1 MFLELIVCGLNVDY
15 EGNSGILWRAGC
27 SAELTLKLKLWQ
39 AQDKEIIL
47 CIFIY
52 WLSTVL

>member
-1 MFLELIVCGLNVDY
+1 MFLELIACGLNVDY
-15 EGNSGILWRAGC
+15 EGDSGILWRAEC

-39 AQDKEIIL
+39 AQGKEIIL

-52 WLSTVL
+52 WLNTVL